1 MNVKP
6 NLGAGS
12 VAIDLRGFPEGAHS
26 WSWGAPGTVLLFE
39 GGTHRVFRDFRVEGT
54 LQRNGLVFRLRGTL
68 TGVLETE
75 CDRCLTRF
83 DRPVETDLEVRA
95 VLGEGEVPAEAA
107 GSGEEGEVAPIY
119 LTAQT
124 ALDLSDAIREA
135 VLLEIP
141 IKNLCA
147 EDCRGLCLQCG
158 ANLNLESCNCRK
170 TPQDQRWSAL
180 RELSFPSDDQE

>member
-1 MNVKP
+1 ME
-6 NLGAGS
+6 GS
-12 VAIDLRGFPEGAHS
+12 
-26 WSWGAPGTVLLFE
+26 
-39 GGTHRVFRDFRVEGT
+39 

-95 VLGEGEVPAEAA
+95 VLGEGEMTPEAA
-107 GSGEEGEVAPIY
+107 GGGEEEAAPIY

-135 VLLEIP
+135 VLLEVP
-141 IKNLCA
+141 IKNLCT
-147 EDCRGLCLQCG
+147 EECRGLCLQCG
-158 ANLNLESCNCRK
+158 ANLNLESCNCPR

-180 RELSFPSDDQE
+180 RELSFPTDDQE

>member
-12 VAIDLRGFPEGAHS
+12 VTIDLRGFPEGAHP
-26 WSWGAPGTVLLFE
+26 WSLGAPGTVLLFE
-39 GGTHRVFRDFRVEGT
+39 GGAHRVFRDFRVEGT
-54 LQRNGLVFRLRGTL
+54 LQRSGLVFRLRGTL
-68 TGVLETE
+68 TGTLETE
-75 CDRCLTRF
+75 CDRCLSRF
-83 DRPVETDLEVRA
+83 GRPVETDLEVRA
-95 VLGEGEVPAEAA
+95 VLGEGEIPQEEA
-107 GSGEEGEVAPIY
+107 GGGEEEVPIY
-119 LTAQT
+119 LTAQP

-141 IKNLCA
+141 IKNVCT

-158 ANLNLESCNCRK
+158 ANLNLESCNCDR

>member
-1 MNVKP
+1 MVFGCTGDGP
-6 NLGAGS
+6 A
-12 VAIDLRGFPEGAHS
+12 LRRRDSSGFSGFPRGGHAS
-26 WSWGAPGTVLLFE
+26 TKRARVPVTWTPDRGPGNRMRSLPFAI
-39 GGTHRVFRDFRVEGT
+39 R
-54 LQRNGLVFRLRGTL
+54 
-68 TGVLETE
+68 
-75 CDRCLTRF
+75 
-83 DRPVETDLEVRA
+83 LEVRA
-95 VLGEGEVPAEAA
+95 VLGEGEVPAAAA
-107 GSGEEGEVAPIY
+107 GSGEEEAGAPIY

-147 EDCRGLCLQCG
+147 EDCRGLCLECG
-158 ANLNLESCNCRK
+158 ANLNVGSCDCRR

>member
-1 MNVKP
+1 MSVKP

-12 VAIDLRGFPEGAHS
+12 VAIDLRGFPEGAHP
-26 WSWGAPGTVLLFE
+26 WSLVAPGTVLLFE
-39 GGTHRVFRDFRVEGT
+39 GGTHRVFRDFQVEGT
-54 LQRNGLVFRLRGTL
+54 LQRSGLVFRLRGTL
-68 TGVLETE
+68 KGVLETE
-75 CDRCLTRF
+75 CDRCLSRF
-83 DRPVETDLEVRA
+83 DRPVETDIEVRA
-95 VLGEGEVPAEAA
+95 VLGEGEVPPKAA
-107 GSGEEGEVAPIY
+107 GGGGEEEVAPIY

-147 EDCRGLCLQCG
+147 EDCRGLCTQCG
-158 ANLNLESCNCRK
+158 ANQNLETCSCDRASR
-170 TPQDQRWSAL
+170 DQRWSAL